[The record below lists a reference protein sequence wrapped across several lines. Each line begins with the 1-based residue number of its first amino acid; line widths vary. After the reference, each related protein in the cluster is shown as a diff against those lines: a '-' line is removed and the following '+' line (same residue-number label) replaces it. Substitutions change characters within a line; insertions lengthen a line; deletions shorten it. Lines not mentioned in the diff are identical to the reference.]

1 MSLFLQHPDNFLNI
15 LAADFRILRLYHHP
29 DQRLRPAGTKKQPPP
44 VSQLRLHGRRLFL
57 YVGVLLGSGLILCA
71 LLSGERLASLGLKKG
86 QKVIASF
93 DPAQVLLGTPL

>member
-1 MSLFLQHPDNFLNI
+1 
-15 LAADFRILRLYHHP
+15 
-29 DQRLRPAGTKKQPPP
+29 
-44 VSQLRLHGRRLFL
+44 
-57 YVGVLLGSGLILCA
+57 A